1 MEKSMKNELEQLKG
15 EFLQAL
21 EDVSDSLGLEELRV
35 QYLGRKGKLPQLMKA
50 LPSLAEDVRK
60 EMGQLGN
67 EVKRTLEEAFG
78 EASELMH
85 TKERQAEEQGDW
97 IDVTQPGVQPALG
110 HLHLTTQAIDEISTL
125 FARLGFVRVR
135 HPEVEWDHYAF
146 ETLNMPKSHPARD
159 EWETFFIG
167 DGGRVEEGGKG
178 KVVLTPHTSNGQV
191 REMEKG
197 RLPIRMININK
208 TYRRQSDAS
217 HVPMFHQFEG
227 LMIDKG
233 VTITHLKGV
242 FDFFVKEYFGAER
255 EVRLRPF
262 HFRFTEP
269 SMELDITCGVCLG
282 SGINEGGKCKI
293 CKEGWVELGGAGMV
307 HPNVLKAGGLDPE
320 VYSGFAFGWGVERTM
335 AMKSNLNID
344 DIRVLYRNDLRFLEQ
359 F

>member
-1 MEKSMKNELEQLKG
+1 MKNDLDNIKN
-15 EFLQAL
+15 EFLKAL
-21 EDVSDSLGLEELRV
+21 EDVSDSLGLEDLRV
-35 QYLGRKGKLPQLMKA
+35 EYLGRKGKLSQLMKQ
-50 LPSLAEDVRK
+50 LPSMAEDVRR
-60 EMGQLGN
+60 EVGQLGN
-67 EVKRTLEEAFG
+67 DVKKTLELAFT
-78 EASELMH
+78 EVSSAMNASEDVA
-85 TKERQAEEQGDW
+85 RQQTDW
-97 IDVTQPGVQPALG
+97 IDVTQPGVRPPGG
-110 HLHLTTQAIDEISTL
+110 HLHLVTQAIDEVSTI
-125 FARLGFVRVR
+125 FKRLGFVSTR
-135 HPEVEWDHYAF
+135 HPEVDWDYYAF
-146 ETLNMPKSHPARD
+146 ESLNMPKTHPARD

-167 DGGRVEEGGKG
+167 DGGTVQEGKKG

-191 REMEKG
+191 REMEKKQ
-197 RLPIRMININK
+197 LPIRMININK

-217 HVPMFHQFEG
+217 HTPMFHQFEG

-242 FDFFVKEYFGAER
+242 FDYFVKEFFGPER

-282 SGINEGGKCKI
+282 SGENEGMKCKI

-307 HPNVLKAGGLDPE
+307 HPNVLRAGGLDPD

-335 AMKSNLNID
+335 VMKSDINID